1 MPLTMAPVG
10 AEVTV
15 KRVLADERSKR
26 HFSDLGIAEGT
37 KLTVFSSVQGNVIV
51 KVCEAWLALNSQLK
65 FKFLI
70 LRTPKKGKKRRNG
83 RQEWKR
89 N

>member
-51 KVCEAWLALNSQLK
+51 KVCGARLALNRELAVK
-65 FKFLI
+65 ILI
-70 LRTPKKGKKRRNG
+70 
-83 RQEWKR
+83 
-89 N
+89 